1 MELRPMNILILDD
14 QLELADP
21 VRRLARLHDWQP
33 HFVGSLQELE
43 LAMHAQGRPAPVLL
57 NQKLPLPA
65 WGLGQRLPRL
75 NVDVP
80 FVVLT
85 EPGSEGGL
93 HQLPGVVCIERPMSA
108 AETER
113 QLAQVLNRLGFQ
125 SDAIYPQGSSGNRNS
140 STRC

>member
-1 MELRPMNILILDD
+1 MNILILDD
-14 QLELADP
+14 QLELAGP

-43 LAMHAQGRPAPVLL
+43 LAMQAHGRPALIL
-57 NQKLPLPA
+57 INQQPPLTA
-65 WGLGQRLPRL
+65 WELGQRLPRL

-93 HQLPGVVCIERPMSA
+93 HQLPGLVWIERPMSA

-113 QLAQVLNRLGFQ
+113 QLAQVLDRLGFQ

>member
-1 MELRPMNILILDD
+1 MNILILDD

-43 LAMHAQGRPAPVLL
+43 LAIHAQGRPALVVI
-57 NQKLPLPA
+57 NQQPPLTA
-65 WGLGQRLPRL
+65 WELGQRLPRL

-85 EPGSEGGL
+85 APGSESGL
-93 HQLPGVVCIERPMSA
+93 DHLPGVVC
-108 AETER
+108 
-113 QLAQVLNRLGFQ
+113 
-125 SDAIYPQGSSGNRNS
+125 
-140 STRC
+140 